1 MPAESP
7 TTMDSERRPPRS
19 KSPVRDVA
27 WCLRG
32 ALTKRLVAR
41 HVARGCFAQSSRTK
55 RRELAGGA
63 EVRWI
68 GVNQRLFHLLSC
80 ASVCKNSSWSPGLST
95 AGSRLAQKLC
105 VCDVLGSTQIRCIWI
120 LDSLVSPKAKNLSCD
135 CKLHGRVVSAADP
148 QCELSGESSGVRQ

>member
-19 KSPVRDVA
+19 KSPVRDAA

-63 EVRWI
+63 EIRWI

-105 VCDVLGSTQIRCIWI
+105 VCDVLGPTPIRSIWI
-120 LDSLVSPKAKNLSCD
+120 LGSPVSPRARKDRRNRTLR
-135 CKLHGRVVSAADP
+135 GQVVSTADL